1 MNKFRYSTLALA
13 TAASL
18 ALAACS
24 GASPEAAPPENGLDE
39 GVIIENALDAPLVN
53 AELPPEPTAT
63 PTSTPED
70 TKAVET
76 QMQEDADATGMTA
89 RVDRSEPQDVPV
101 DDAAKQE

>member
-1 MNKFRYSTLALA
+1 MTMFRRPALTLA

-24 GASPEAAPPENGLDE
+24 GSAPEPTAPENGLDE
-39 GVIIENALDAPLVN
+39 GVLIENALDAPLIN

-89 RVDRSEPQDVPV
+89 RVDRTETQDAPV
-101 DDAAKQE
+101 EEVKQ